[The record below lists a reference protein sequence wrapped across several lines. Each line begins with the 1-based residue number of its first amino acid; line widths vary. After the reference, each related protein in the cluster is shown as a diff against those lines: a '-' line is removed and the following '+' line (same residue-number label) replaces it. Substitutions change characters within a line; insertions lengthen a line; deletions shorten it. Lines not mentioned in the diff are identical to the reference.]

1 MTINLKTN
9 HDAEPCT
16 SDVKKAKNHHKQLNF
31 KDWANNM
38 LLDNEDTQ
46 QSMSKQPECNSCGK
60 IS

>member
-9 HDAEPCT
+9 YYAEPCT
-16 SDVKKAKNHHKQLNF
+16 SDVKKAKNHHKQNF
-31 KDWANNM
+31 KDGANNM

-46 QSMSKQPECNSCGK
+46 QSMSKQPEWNSCGK